1 MFESK
6 GLDRQYQRTCV
17 GRRDFLR
24 MGAATAATLLVSP
37 VLAKPASS
45 SERLLGFQNTH
56 TGESVSAVY
65 WAEGEYVLS
74 GLEEINGV
82 LRDHR
87 TDEIHPMSTELL
99 DLLFLLQ
106 SKAGSRQAY
115 QVISGYRSPATN
127 QALRSKSSG
136 VARRSYHM
144 QGKAI
149 DIRMPGYD
157 TKQLHRAALAMK
169 LGGVGYYPGSD
180 FIHVDVGPSRSW

>member
-6 GLDRQYQRTCV
+6 GLDRQSQRMAV

-37 VLAKPASS
+37 VLANPASS
-45 SERLLGFQNTH
+45 TERLLGFQNTH

-65 WAEGEYVLS
+65 WAEGEYVMN